1 MHRLLVS
8 LSACLLVFFLVAAVE
23 AKPAVTKTKGKAV
36 RMPTFEAV
44 KAAVA
49 KHFKSI
55 EHYQPGDVLSR
66 GEVETVFDQLAGLGW
81 NVPDRGEILKQL
93 LADDDEMVRALRAP
107 AKREFMRQ
115 IAQVPGAYG
124 YDRLDRLARMEDGK
138 IIVNRLMEEPGG
150 WNLIRIMSETTEGP
164 GMAQAFS
171 MGPGGKDFTKPTGR
185 IYTEAQLIARLK
197 QSYDKA
203 AKKKP

>member
-1 MHRLLVS
+1 MHRLLVF
-8 LSACLLVFFLVAAVE
+8 LSPCLLVFFLASAVE

-36 RMPTFEAV
+36 RLPTFEAM
-44 KAAVA
+44 KAAVSQ
-49 KHFKSI
+49 HFKST

-66 GEVETVFDQLAGLGW
+66 GKVEPVLARLAKLGW
-81 NVPDRGEILKQL
+81 NVSDRGDILKQL

-107 AKREFMRQ
+107 AHREFMQ
-115 IAQVPGAYG
+115 HVGQMPGGYG

-150 WNLIRIMSETTEGP
+150 WNLIRIMTETTEAP

-171 MGPGGKDFTKPTGR
+171 MGPGGKDFAKPTGR

-197 QSYDKA
+197 QSYDNA
-203 AKKKP
+203 AKTQP